1 MPDNLLEIR
10 NLTKHFKLKKGIF
23 SRARIV
29 RAVDDVS
36 FDIKRGST
44 FAVVGESGSGKT
56 TLGRT
61 ILKLIE
67 PTAGRVLME
76 GTDIYSLD
84 KREFMEFRRRMQ
96 IVFQDPYNSL
106 HPKKLVKTIIGEGMK
121 IHFKGIKEQEI
132 RQRIEK
138 VLNEVGLREEH
149 MFRYPHEF
157 SGGQRQRIA
166 FARAIVLNPVFIV
179 LDEPTSALD
188 VSVQAMVLKMLREI
202 KQKEDLTYLF
212 ITHDLSIVDYLADY
226 VAVLYLGQIVEMGS
240 KQEVFTEPA
249 HPYTELLLNSNPV
262 PDPFYHRPQ
271 IKVKGEIPSP
281 INPPS
286 GCRFHTR
293 CSYAREL
300 CRERE
305 PLIEEIAPGHTLK
318 CHYPL
323 TANTSEEVIN
333 EQNTGPCI

>member
-1 MPDNLLEIR
+1 MSENILEIK
-10 NLTKHFKLKKGIF
+10 NLKKYF
-23 SRARIV
+23 ELKKSVFARTKVV
-29 RAVDDVS
+29 RAVDNVS
-36 FDIKRGST
+36 FKIPRGST

-61 ILKLIE
+61 VLKLIAA
-67 PTAGRVLME
+67 TAGKVLMN
-76 GTDIYSLD
+76 GTDIYSLN
-84 KREFMEFRRRMQ
+84 KKEFMEYRRKMQ

-121 IHFKGIKEQEI
+121 IHFKGMREQMI
-132 RQRIEK
+132 RKRITE

-188 VSVQAMVLKMLREI
+188 VSVQAMVLKMLRET
-202 KQKEDLTYLF
+202 KEKEGLTYLF
-212 ITHDLSIVDYLADY
+212 ITHDLSVVDYLADH
-226 VAVLYLGQIVEMGS
+226 VAVLYLGQVVEMG
-240 KQEVFTEPA
+240 KKDEIFTNAA

-262 PDPFYHRPQ
+262 PDPFLKREK
-271 IKVKGEIPSP
+271 IIVDGEIPSP

-293 CSYAREL
+293 CRYARSK
-300 CRERE
+300 CREQEPVERE
-305 PLIEEIAPGHTLK
+305 HRTGHSIK

-323 TANTSEEVIN
+323 S
-333 EQNTGPCI
+333 